1 MAKKKSFSIS
11 NALMQGLE
19 QTVMA
24 AQNYS
29 GELRIEVIPLKKLE
43 TDPDNPRDLALNFD
57 DLHLGLA
64 KDDKHYQRKIQEKD
78 TLQTIAHSIKTQ
90 GIINP
95 IVVYKHGEKYRL
107 IAGERRAL
115 ASIIAGKEDIQANVV
130 EKKPEPLKLSLLQ
143 WIENI
148 EREDLTL
155 WERLRN
161 LEKIIA
167 AYAQENK
174 KPPTEITPT
183 DLSRL
188 LGCSLPLA
196 MNYVVVLNASAALKT
211 LIQENSIK
219 NLEKA
224 AAIAKAPLIMQSQMM
239 NSCLAGATLKQLK
252 AIITDFEKKTAAATI
267 KQSDSR
273 GRKSSQ
279 INLGSTRNTKLAKS
293 MFNALLEHQHAHT
306 LKHEF
311 AALNWEDY
319 KAVTHAF
326 RKLINHLEKT
336 PH

>member
-11 NALMQGLE
+11 NALVQGLE
-19 QTVMA
+19 ETVIA

-29 GELRIEVIPLKKLE
+29 GELRIEVIPLKKIE
-43 TDPDNPRDLALNFD
+43 TDPDNPRDLALNFN
-57 DLHLGLA
+57 DLHHGLA
-64 KDDKHYQRKIQEKD
+64 QDDTHYQRKIAEQE

-115 ASIIAGKEDIQANVV
+115 ASIIAGKEQIQANVID
-130 EKKPEPLKLSLLQ
+130 KKPDALKLSLLQ

-167 AYAQENK
+167 AYTQEK
-174 KPPTEITPT
+174 KNSTADITPT
-183 DLSRL
+183 DLGRL

-196 MNYVVVLNASAALKT
+196 MNYVLVLHATAPLKAL
-211 LIQENSIK
+211 IRENSIK

-224 AAIAKAPLIMQSQMM
+224 ATIAKAPESIQPQMI
-239 NSCLAGATLKQLK
+239 NSCVAGATLKQLK
-252 AIITDFEKKTAAATI
+252 AIAAQYDKSAKPAI
-267 KQSDSR
+267 VKQAGSR
-273 GRKSSQ
+273 GRKAFQ
-279 INLGSTRNTKLAKS
+279 ISFGTTRNIKLAKM
-293 MFNALLEHQHAHT
+293 MFDSLLQHPHSSG
-306 LKHEF
+306 LKKEF
-311 AALNWEDY
+311 LALNWQDY
-319 KAVTHAF
+319 KAVTQAF
-326 RKLINHLEKT
+326 RKLINHLEQASI
-336 PH
+336 